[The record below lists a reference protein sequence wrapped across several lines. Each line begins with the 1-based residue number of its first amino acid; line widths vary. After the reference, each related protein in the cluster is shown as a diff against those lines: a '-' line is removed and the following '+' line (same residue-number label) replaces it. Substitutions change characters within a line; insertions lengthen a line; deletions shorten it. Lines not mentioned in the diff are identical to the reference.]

1 MEISKTTNT
10 VRLENIIQISL
21 ALIPPSRLSQA
32 TSGSS
37 SQVLFC
43 VPGRR
48 NQTMLIQEP
57 FFKCKEQE
65 ERDSEKGCVKSRML
79 TTAATFAHIKSHT
92 KITLLAW
99 SFTTVHRRTPVSF
112 KNVLDESVEIIRF
125 IKSQSSST
133 SLFNI
138 PC

>member
-1 MEISKTTNT
+1 MEISKTTNNSQT
-10 VRLENIIQISL
+10 REYNPNLSRSHSSL
-21 ALIPPSRLSQA
+21 PSSQA

-48 NQTMLIQEP
+48 NQTLLIQEP
-57 FFKCKEQE
+57 FFKCKERE
-65 ERDSEKGCVKSRML
+65 ERDSEKGCVKSRIL
-79 TTAATFAHIKSHT
+79 TTAATLAHIKSHT
-92 KITLLAW
+92 KKPLLAL
-99 SFTTVHRRTPVSF
+99 SFTTVHRRTPVSL
-112 KNVLDESVEIIRF
+112 NVLDESVEIIRF